1 MEWSRVFGLVSS
13 VLLLI
18 GPYQLFRLRREFQT
32 LNALQSVPDEFA
44 RKWDKRLTLMGV
56 LTILGII
63 FGIASVFLR

>member
-18 GPYQLFRLRREFQT
+18 GPYQLFRLRREFQKFS
-32 LNALQSVPDEFA
+32 LQSVSDEFV

>member
-18 GPYQLFRLRREFQT
+18 GPYQLFRLRREFQK
-32 LNALQSVPDEFA
+32 LKALQSVPDEFV
-44 RKWDKRLTLMGV
+44 RKLDTRLTLMGA
-56 LTILGII
+56 LIILGII

>member
-13 VLLLI
+13 VLLLT
-18 GPYQLFRLRREFQT
+18 GPYQLFRLRREFQK
-32 LNALQSVPDEFA
+32 LNALQSVPDEFV